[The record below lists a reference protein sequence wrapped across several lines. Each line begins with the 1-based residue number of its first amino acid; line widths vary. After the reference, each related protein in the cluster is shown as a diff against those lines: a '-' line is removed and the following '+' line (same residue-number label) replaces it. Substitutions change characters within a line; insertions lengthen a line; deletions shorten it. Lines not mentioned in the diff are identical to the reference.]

1 MRYLIR
7 IFTDESQEQD
17 GEFVYDDEIYRTD
30 EASVPLQA
38 VLLEARVNTA
48 ETLIELWQHLLVNYE
63 GYTYCVKNI
72 GKNVIITGGVFDPSD
87 IDYINEYFEQEEKL
101 CLSISE

>member
-17 GEFVYDDEIYRTD
+17 GEFVYDDKIYQTD
-30 EASVPLQA
+30 EASVPLEA

-48 ETLIELWQHLLVNYE
+48 EALTELWSCLLTEYE
-63 GYTYCVKNI
+63 GYTYCVKCLLTD
-72 GKNVIITGGVFDPSD
+72 KLITGGVFDPSD
-87 IDYINEYFEQEEKL
+87 IDYINEYFEVE
-101 CLSISE
+101 

>member
-48 ETLIELWQHLLVNYE
+48 ETLIELWQHLLAEYE
-63 GYTYCVKNI
+63 GCTYCVKDLPLD
-72 GKNVIITGGVFDPSD
+72 KLITGGVYDPSD
-87 IDYINEYFEQEEKL
+87 IDYINEYLKGGGV
-101 CLSISE
+101 I